1 MRYEAQKLH
10 IKESEESLELTKQI
24 KESIRKERQ
33 LSKVLEA
40 LFIILLYAFGLVI
53 MFYAGTI
60 YGS

>member
-1 MRYEAQKLH
+1 MRYEPQKLH

-53 MFYAGTI
+53 MFYAGTL